1 MANCDMCGRGGNLNP
16 AIVEG
21 SLLNVCENCAKFGK
35 VILIKKQTQQ
45 KQDTKKQPFKQTFDL
60 VNVIDEDYPRKIKE
74 AREKLGLKQE
84 ELARKINEKE
94 SVIHKLET
102 GHLQP
107 TLLMAKK
114 LEKVLNISL
123 VKTYQEENEK
133 IDFKD
138 AKLTIGDIAKVKYHD

>member
-1 MANCDMCGRGGNLNP
+1 MPNCDLCGREGNLTQ

-35 VILIKKQTQQ
+35 VIVIKKETKP
-45 KQDTKKQPFKQTFDL
+45 KQEAKQIKKTPEII
-60 VNVIDEDYPRKIKE
+60 NVIDEDYHSKIKQ

-84 ELARKINEKE
+84 ELAQKINEKV

-107 TLLMAKK
+107 TLLIARK

-123 VKTYQEENEK
+123 VKLYQEENEK
-133 IDFKD
+133 VDFKD
-138 AKLTIGDIAKVKYHD
+138 TKLTIGDLAKVKYHN